1 MAFVT
6 GPSRLARNPEE
17 LPVEGNLKVIPMMQS
32 QSEGQ
37 IPGQGSHSPTTLG
50 TKPRSLRGWLAGIA
64 VLLLFVGLLV
74 SGILER
80 IHTNASLRTETADM
94 AVPTV
99 SVVAPK
105 RAAPSQEIVLPGNVQ
120 PFITSPVFA
129 RTNGYLEHWYFDI
142 GAHVK
147 KGQLLA
153 VIASPEVDQ
162 QLQQAR
168 SNLST
173 AQANL
178 ELATI
183 TKTRYEGLKKSNAV
197 SQQDV
202 DNAVGTFNANQAI
215 VEADQAAVRQYL
227 ALVSFEKVYAPFDGV
242 ITARNTDI
250 GDLINSGSNAIVKTD
265 LFHIAQP
272 GVLRVYVNVP
282 EDFSQQTK
290 PGLTAELKLAEFPG
304 RMFKGKLV
312 RTAEAINYA
321 TRTLLVE
328 VDVNNPSGELLSGAY
343 AEVHFKVPGQVSTY
357 ILPVDTLLF
366 RKEGLNVAIVE
377 NGKAKLVPVTPG
389 HDFGDSIEIV
399 SGLQGNESVITSPPD
414 SIVTGETV
422 QIAAPQAASP
432 TPSAGAK

>member
-1 MAFVT
+1 
-6 GPSRLARNPEE
+6 
-17 LPVEGNLKVIPMMQS
+17 MQS
-32 QSEGQ
+32 ETEGQ
-37 IPGQGSHSPTTLG
+37 VHVQEAQSPSSPATQR
-50 TKPRSLRGWLAGIA
+50 RSRRGWLIGGAIFLVFAG
-64 VLLLFVGLLV
+64 VLI

-80 IHTNASLRTETADM
+80 IHTNASLRTETADL
-94 AVPTV
+94 AVPTI

-162 QLQQAR
+162 QLQQAQ
-168 SNLST
+168 SNLLT
-173 AQANL
+173 AEANL

-183 TKTRYEGLKKSNAV
+183 TKTRYEGLKKTNAV

-202 DNAVGTFNANQAI
+202 DNTVGTYNANKAI
-215 VEADQAAVRQYL
+215 VEADQAAVRQYS

-282 EDFSQQTK
+282 EEFSQQTT
-290 PGLTAELKLAEFPG
+290 PGLTADLQLAEFPG
-304 RMFKGKLV
+304 RTFTGKLV

-343 AEVHFKVPGQVSTY
+343 AEVHFKVPGHSSTY

-366 RKEGLNVAIVE
+366 RKEGLNVAVVE
-377 NGKAKLVPVTPG
+377 NGKAKLVPVMPG
-389 HDFGDSIEIV
+389 HDFGTSIEIV
-399 SGLQGNESVITSPPD
+399 SGLKGNESVITSPPD

-422 QIAAPQAASP
+422 QIAAPQA
-432 TPSAGAK
+432 TPPPAAPGGKQ